1 MRIGSIAGSR
11 LFAALL
17 AGVVPGVALATN
29 GYFVG
34 GSSLQQMAMGGA
46 GTAMVEDAGV
56 AAMNPA
62 GPAWTGT
69 QLLFSFSLFEP
80 QRSYEAS
87 GRGPGAGT
95 GIMNVDPTDGAQR
108 SVNRHFYIP
117 GLTYNYRWDDDT
129 SVGIAMYGNG
139 GLNTKYNGGSSTFGQ
154 NLPLGLTGLPV
165 GAVLPVFQTQCE
177 GPFGGGAPLPGRT
190 DTLGFCGNS
199 DSHTIAGVDLIQMFI
214 APYYSRKI
222 TSRLSIGI
230 EPLIAAQRFKASGFA
245 AFRQFS
251 NDPNY
256 VTDRGYSYSFGG
268 GVRVGVLWSVIPGI
282 GVGASYQS
290 RVFMTP
296 FRKYAGL
303 FADKGGFDIP
313 SNFNLGIQIHPWE
326 AHRFLFDFQRIFY
339 NEIKSVGNGFDANS
353 FTNDCAVPRL
363 LAKLTGGLEGSAGPN
378 PACLGAAGGP
388 GFGWRAISIYKFGY
402 QFQFRHLKLRAGY
415 SFTKQPVGSND
426 VLFNIMA
433 PGVIERHLTGGI
445 SYEISHAIT
454 LETAFVYAFGHSVY
468 GQNPLS
474 NAPGSIA
481 LGQNGTP
488 VGLSFDARRDPA
500 DQTIRLY
507 MRQFRA
513 AVGFT
518 YRFD

>member
-1 MRIGSIAGSR
+1 M
-11 LFAALL
+11 L
-17 AGVVPGVALATN
+17 AGAFPAMAWATN

-34 GSSLQQMAMGGA
+34 GMSLQQMAMGGA

-56 AAMNPA
+56 ATLNPA
-62 GPAWTGT
+62 GPAWTRT
-69 QLLFSFSLFEP
+69 QFMFSFSLFEP
-80 QRSYEAS
+80 QRSFEAFP
-87 GRGPGAGT
+87 RGAGAGT
-95 GIMNVDPTDGAQR
+95 GILNVDPTNGARR

-117 GLTYNYRWDDDT
+117 GMTYNYRWDDNT

-139 GLNTKYNGGSSTFGQ
+139 GLNTKYNGGSATFGQ

-165 GAVLPVFQTQCE
+165 GGVLPVFQVQCE
-177 GPFGGGAPLPGRT
+177 GPFGGGSPLPGQT
-190 DTLGFCGNS
+190 DTLGFCGDS
-199 DSHTIAGVDLIQMFI
+199 SSHTIAGVDLIQMFI

-222 TSRLSIGI
+222 TPNFSVGI
-230 EPLIAAQRFKASGFA
+230 EPLIAAQRFKASGLA

-251 NDPNY
+251 NDPGE
-256 VTDRGYSYSFGG
+256 VTDNGYSYSFGG
-268 GVRVGVLWSVIPGI
+268 GVRVGVLWSVIPGL

-290 RVFMTP
+290 HVFMTP

-303 FADKGGFDIP
+303 FADHGNFDIP
-313 SNFNLGIQIHPWE
+313 SNYNIGIQIHPWE

-339 NEIKSVGNGFDANS
+339 NEIKSVGNNLDAND
-353 FTNDCAVPRL
+353 FANNCAVPRL
-363 LAKLTGGLEGSAGPN
+363 LAKLTGGVEGSTASN
-378 PACLGAAGGP
+378 ASCLGSSSGP
-388 GFGWRAISIYKFGY
+388 GFGWQAMSVYKFGY
-402 QFQFRHLKLRAGY
+402 QFKYGHLKLRAGY
-415 SFTKQPVGSND
+415 SFTKQPVRANNI
-426 VLFNIMA
+426 LFNILA
-433 PGVIERHLTGGI
+433 PGLIENHLTGGV
-445 SYEISHAIT
+445 SYELTHALT

-481 LGQNGTP
+481 LAQNGTP
-488 VGLSFDARRDPA
+488 VGLAFDASHDPN

-518 YRFD
+518 YRFE